1 MAPEK
6 ELSIEELYGKFPA
19 ALEYLKEIFLINR
32 DYGRV
37 QNSVI
42 AKRLGVSKP
51 AVTQAMNRLR
61 KYNLIEQDLYGSIN
75 LKPRGRMAAVRILKR
90 HYLVEH
96 LLIGRLDYPWV
107 KSDEE
112 ASRIQASLSDEFT
125 EYLYELFNHPET
137 CPHGNPFP
145 DTPRER
151 EILGAPRLI
160 AAQAGERGRLVRIT
174 EEGEAAEGLLQ
185 FCYENRL
192 QPGQYLV
199 VREGGED
206 KAVLAQTEGSGE
218 IAIPEKYARYI
229 CYYPEGPD
237 ISPSFIDRGNPAP
250 YNSPEGREA

>member
-6 ELSIEELYGKFPA
+6 DFSIEELYSKFPA

-96 LLIGRLDYPWV
+96 LLIGKLDYPWV

-125 EYLYELFNHPET
+125 DYLFELFQHPDT

-151 EILGAPRLI
+151 EILGAPRLVT
-160 AAQAGERGRLVRIT
+160 ASPGERGRLVRIT

-192 QPGQYLV
+192 QPGQNLAVHRVGKGETV
-199 VREGGED
+199 VGE
-206 KAVLAQTEGSGE
+206 TEGTGE

-229 CYYPEGPD
+229 CYTPG
-237 ISPSFIDRGNPAP
+237 GA
-250 YNSPEGREA
+250 

>member
-6 ELSIEELYGKFPA
+6 ELSIEELYSKFPA

-32 DYGRV
+32 DYGKV

-61 KYNLIEQDLYGSIN
+61 KYNLIDQDLYGSIN

-96 LLIGRLDYPWV
+96 LLIGKLDYPWV

-112 ASRIQASLSDEFT
+112 ASRLQASLSDEFT
-125 EYLYELFNHPET
+125 DYLFELFHHPDT

-151 EILGAPRLI
+151 EILEAPRLVT
-160 AAQAGERGRLVRIT
+160 ASPGERGRLVRIT
-174 EEGEAAEGLLQ
+174 EEGEAAEGLLR

-192 QPGQYLV
+192 QPGQNLTV
-199 VREGGED
+199 HQIGEEET
-206 KAVLAQTEGSGE
+206 VLAETEGSGE
-218 IAIPEKYARYI
+218 ITIPERYARYI
-229 CYYPEGPD
+229 CY
-237 ISPSFIDRGNPAP
+237 
-250 YNSPEGREA
+250 SPEGV

>member
-6 ELSIEELYGKFPA
+6 DYSIEELYSKFPA

-37 QNSVI
+37 QNSVM
-42 AKRLGVSKP
+42 ARRLGVSKP
-51 AVTQAMNRLR
+51 AVTQAMNRLK

-75 LKPRGRMAAVRILKR
+75 LKPRGRLAAVKILRR

-96 LLIGRLDYPWV
+96 LLIGKLDYPWV

-112 ASRIQASLSDEFT
+112 ASRLQASLSEEFT
-125 EYLYELFNHPET
+125 DYLFEMLHHPDT

-151 EILGAPRLI
+151 AILGAPRLI
-160 AAQAGERGRLVRIT
+160 AAAPGERGRLVRIT
-174 EEGEAAEGLLQ
+174 EEGEAAEGLLL

-192 QPGQYLV
+192 QPGRELF
-199 VREGGED
+199 VREGGEG
-206 KAVLAQTEGSGE
+206 KPLLVETETPGE
-218 IAIPEKYARYI
+218 IIIPETYARYI
-229 CYYPEGPD
+229 CYSPGEAESLLIPD
-237 ISPSFIDRGNPAP
+237 PMMPR
-250 YNSPEGREA
+250 